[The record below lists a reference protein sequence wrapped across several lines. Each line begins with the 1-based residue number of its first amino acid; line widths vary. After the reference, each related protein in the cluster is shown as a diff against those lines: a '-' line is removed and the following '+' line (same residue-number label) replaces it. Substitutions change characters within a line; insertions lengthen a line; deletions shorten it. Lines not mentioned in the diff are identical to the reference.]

1 MLYGLPSSMGGPE
14 DCHPFHLLCR
24 WYRPCA
30 RQYGHIYTTSNT
42 IINATSV
49 VMLLLDIVLSTL
61 RSCSLDEIPLPTQ
74 LYLLCPDDEA
84 RPGPAPHEFVHV
96 RACQGRFKTSFKGTI
111 QNVSIRT

>member
-1 MLYGLPSSMGGPE
+1 MGGNLFKLGRIPQAE
-14 DCHPFHLLCR
+14 YKVIEHELRSYLDQKFGNY
-24 WYRPCA
+24 YRIPRYYA
-30 RQYGHIYTTSNT
+30 DKADFGD
-42 IINATSV
+42 
-49 VMLLLDIVLSTL
+49 LDIVLSTL

-96 RACQGRFKTSFKGTI
+96 RACQDRFKTSFKGTI